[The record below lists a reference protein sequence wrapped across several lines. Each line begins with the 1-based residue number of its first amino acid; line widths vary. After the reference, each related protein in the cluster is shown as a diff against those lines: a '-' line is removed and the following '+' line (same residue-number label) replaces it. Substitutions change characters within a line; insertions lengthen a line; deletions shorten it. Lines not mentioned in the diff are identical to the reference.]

1 MFCHFLST
9 LTAALP
15 LSLPLSLWPCRLAA
29 LPLSSRRS
37 DEFSALQPV
46 KNCCASSLGIFFSP
60 CERFAFGRVSR
71 VSLASLAASAASIYC
86 HKLVST
92 ERIRNATQ
100 HTTRIRPVRCPG
112 KANSATTTTTTT
124 ANSCHYYF
132 VIDDRFPHFHF
143 PIASAATVARSVPFR
158 SVFSRAARLPSVFR
172 LLSVGC
178 RLSSAVRRLS
188 SVGCRPV
195 AFACCLPLSFP
206 FAGARV
212 ASCHRRVWN

>member
-1 MFCHFLST
+1 MPKNCQQLFERVGESKGERVREGESVLCHFLST

-92 ERIRNATQ
+92 GRIRNATQ
-100 HTTRIRPVRCPG
+100 RSTQHAYAPCAAQA
-112 KANSATTTTTTT
+112 K
-124 ANSCHYYF
+124 
-132 VIDDRFPHFHF
+132 
-143 PIASAATVARSVPFR
+143 PIAQQQQQTAATITS
-158 SVFSRAARLPSVFR
+158 
-172 LLSVGC
+172 
-178 RLSSAVRRLS
+178 
-188 SVGCRPV
+188 
-195 AFACCLPLSFP
+195 
-206 FAGARV
+206 
-212 ASCHRRVWN
+212 

>member
-1 MFCHFLST
+1 MPKNCQQLFERVGESKGERGRVYCHFLST

-92 ERIRNATQ
+92 GRIRNATQ
-100 HTTRIRPVRCPG
+100 RSTQHAYAPCAAQAKRIAQQQPRQQQQ
-112 KANSATTTTTTT
+112 T
-124 ANSCHYYF
+124 
-132 VIDDRFPHFHF
+132 
-143 PIASAATVARSVPFR
+143 AATITS
-158 SVFSRAARLPSVFR
+158 
-172 LLSVGC
+172 
-178 RLSSAVRRLS
+178 
-188 SVGCRPV
+188 
-195 AFACCLPLSFP
+195 
-206 FAGARV
+206 
-212 ASCHRRVWN
+212 